1 MYVNFFNVEILV
13 ATSTRKPVR
22 PESDLYSTIYL
33 LINIITGQDG
43 LQEIL
48 QNRSKKQEKDLFEL
62 PPAPE
67 NLENTLY
74 DSEDSEENDYR
85 EDLLTQLNVTDIHHM
100 DVTSSE
106 FKSLPKGK
114 KKAPNMLNLF
124 MPPNNG

>member
-1 MYVNFFNVEILV
+1 MLHPQGNEFELSGLNLIFTV
-13 ATSTRKPVR
+13 
-22 PESDLYSTIYL
+22 LYISY
-33 LINIITGQDG
+33 INIFTGQDG

-114 KKAPNMLNLF
+114 KKAPNM
-124 MPPNNG
+124 

>member
-1 MYVNFFNVEILV
+1 M
-13 ATSTRKPVR
+13 
-22 PESDLYSTIYL
+22 
-33 LINIITGQDG
+33 
-43 LQEIL
+43 QEIL
-48 QNRSKKQEKDLFEL
+48 HNRSKKEEKDLFEL

-74 DSEDSEENDYR
+74 DSDDSEDNDYR

-114 KKAPNMLNLF
+114 KSPKK
-124 MPPNNG
+124 

>member
-1 MYVNFFNVEILV
+1 MILYGRI
-13 ATSTRKPVR
+13 S
-22 PESDLYSTIYL
+22 L
-33 LINIITGQDG
+33 LNLTLTFSAGQDG

-48 QNRSKKQEKDLFEL
+48 HNRSKEKEKDLFEL

-67 NLENTLY
+67 NLENILY
-74 DSEDSEENDYR
+74 DSDDSEENDYR

-114 KKAPNMLNLF
+114 KKSPKNVEPVHAK
-124 MPPNNG
+124 

>member
-13 ATSTRKPVR
+13 ATSTRKQILAVR
-22 PESDLYSTIYL
+22 PESDLYSTIYF

-114 KKAPNMLNLF
+114 KKAPKM
-124 MPPNNG
+124 